1 MALPGQY
8 QQQDFDKDTLF
19 REKYGTHASG
29 KDRRTFN
36 RYWNS
41 SQREADELAHV
52 QGEIAKSNAYW
63 DSVTQGAI
71 NRMRGVPTPAPA
83 KPEAPSLYQ
92 TQDFEQAKMAEMYG
106 TDPSKRDQRR
116 FRRYINSEEGQQ
128 EWLAHDAAEHQK
140 YLSSMDAI
148 VAHRKAQ
155 MQNTASTFAANVKPA
170 LVPKAAPEAPQ
181 TPPPPAAPMKPV
193 VTPRSDAEWNRIAKE
208 NGFTDM
214 AEVKAWQAAN
224 GLTADGKF
232 GNTSS
237 AFFKQNS
244 LGKYVRPGSEV
255 IEKQEVPV
263 ETPPQQVGFNLETY
277 ITDNGLNSKYFDG
290 KRYARVDPNGA
301 GDFWVDDSG
310 KIFESTLGG
319 GLGKEI
325 SKSSTLQYNSPYY
338 WDTKRGKAYSS
349 LRSGLADAGAT
360 LHKQGGTMNRI
371 NYFQQGGAAP
381 QQDIKAQVTALV
393 QAAMQGDQKATQ
405 QVNQIM
411 EAAKAG
417 DQQAMQ
423 IAQIM
428 EQVVK
433 ELQGQ
438 AVAAKYGAKLDY
450 LQTLK
455 CGGKAKAKKKEQ
467 GGKVCPACEQA
478 KQTKKPVI
486 SKHQSGGAV
495 GFYRNWTPDEIRKL
509 QNKLAAYGYYEG
521 ELDGIV
527 GSQTINAIKKFQTEH
542 NVTADGMWGHNT
554 NAQMRFVDAS
564 TADKGSYKKNWKT
577 EQGNLRTYDVA
588 GKKMKEN
595 DYYRAVNNLKEQFY
609 ADPEAFWNAGGDTAK
624 WREHLYT
631 TPEGT
636 AIMEEFYG
644 ATPDDVKK
652 RLGSRVT
659 NRRMQQD
666 QMDSGIRE
674 ATGRAADI
682 AVTKVLPA
690 MAGIAAAPAVVMNPL
705 AGLMGVGGAYAGGAA
720 GRQVGENLSAG
731 DTSTWTS
738 VDGMGNV
745 ASVAT
750 PTSDIVVPV
759 TEALGA
765 AAGGFTGYKLGQN
778 VGKPSLEGMRA
789 EHGKSPRL
797 HNRKSTLKDYKPRAE
812 RGDRGTK
819 RVKKGYD
826 WRDKPVVVLYQAP
839 VGGNATPVTPESPI
853 NFENLSARKANGGSI
868 ERKKYF
874 SWI

>member
-1 MALPGQY
+1 MPGSNDYSVAPELRSGAQPTPALVSKPAPSIGKLGDPYTNLPKVYTRGNFEETALKEKYGSEPSRRDRRQFKRY
-8 QQQDFDKDTLF
+8 LKSDAGIAAKRNYIKEENVKEQNSYAAYAKALGAQSKARMLAAKADFDK
-19 REKYGTHASG
+19 
-29 KDRRTFN
+29 
-36 RYWNS
+36 
-41 SQREADELAHV
+41 
-52 QGEIAKSNAYW
+52 
-63 DSVTQGAI
+63 AI
-71 NRMRGVPTPAPA
+71 QKFDAPA
-83 KPEAPSLYQ
+83 EPTQPTQPSATPLATPSTKP
-92 TQDFEQAKMAEMYG
+92 T
-106 TDPSKRDQRR
+106 
-116 FRRYINSEEGQQ
+116 I
-128 EWLAHDAAEHQK
+128 
-140 YLSSMDAI
+140 
-148 VAHRKAQ
+148 
-155 MQNTASTFAANVKPA
+155 
-170 LVPKAAPEAPQ
+170 
-181 TPPPPAAPMKPV
+181 
-193 VTPRSDAEWNRIAKE
+193 TPRSDAEWNRIASE
-208 NGFTDM
+208 NGFKDM

-224 GLTADGKF
+224 GLVDDGKF
-232 GNTSS
+232 GNNSS
-237 AFFKQNS
+237 AYFKANG
-244 LGKYVRPGSEV
+244 LGKYQRT
-255 IEKQEVPV
+255 PV
-263 ETPPQQVGFNLETY
+263 EETNSMIPSGYVELSRQDGSTFLQRQHPNTSTDTQEATPFDLMGY
-277 ITDNGLNSKYFDG
+277 AKANGLNDFYNHGGNKFV
-290 KRYARVDPNGA
+290 RHDPFGA
-301 GDFWVDDSG
+301 GDYLIGEDG
-310 KIFESTLGG
+310 KMYKAGRWGSLG
-319 GLGKEI
+319 EEVN
-325 SKSSTLQYNSPYY
+325 SSNIGSVGSDAYNNYQ
-338 WDTKRGKAYSS
+338 KVFKALNSYK
-349 LRSGLADAGAT
+349 GIANN
-360 LHKQGGTMNRI
+360 KQGGTMNRI
-371 NYFQQGGAAP
+371 NYFQHGGAAP
-381 QQDIKAQVTALV
+381 QQQDVKAQVTALV

-433 ELQGQ
+433 EMQGQ
-438 AVAAKYGAKLDY
+438 AVAAKYGTKLSY
-450 LQTLK
+450 LQSLK
-455 CGGKAKAKKKEQ
+455 CGGKSMKKKEQ
-467 GGKVCPACEQA
+467 GGKVCPACEQV
-478 KQTKKPVI
+478 KQTKKPII
-486 SKHQSGGAV
+486 SKHQSGGS
-495 GFYRNWTPDEIRKL
+495 FYRNWSPEDVRKL
-509 QNKLAAYGYYEG
+509 QLFLTGYNGYEG
-521 ELDGIV
+521 NTDG
-527 GSQTINAIKKFQTEH
+527 A
-542 NVTADGMWGHNT
+542 VTADFIENVKAYQRANGFKDDGMWGYNT
-554 NAQMRFVDAS
+554 NQVHRVLDS
-564 TADKGSYKKNWKT
+564 DILKKGSYKPTHKT

-652 RLGSRVT
+652 KLGSRVT

-674 ATGRAADI
+674 ATGRAANV

-690 MAGIAAAPAVVMNPL
+690 IAGIAAAPAVVMNPL
-705 AGLMGVGGAYAGGAA
+705 AGLMGIGGAYAGGAV

-812 RGDRGTK
+812 RGDKGKK
-819 RVKKGYD
+819 RAKKGYD

-839 VGGNATPVTPESPI
+839 AGGNTQPVAPAESPI

>member
-1 MALPGQY
+1 MAVPIQSVGKLGDPYTNLPKVYTRGNFEETALKEKYGSEPSRRDRRQFKRY
-8 QQQDFDKDTLF
+8 LKSDAGLADRQKYIDTENAKEQASYSAYAKALGAQSKARMLAAKADFDKAIQKFDAPV
-19 REKYGTHASG
+19 EPA
-29 KDRRTFN
+29 
-36 RYWNS
+36 
-41 SQREADELAHV
+41 QPPV
-52 QGEIAKSNAYW
+52 Q
-63 DSVTQGAI
+63 
-71 NRMRGVPTPAPA
+71 PPA
-83 KPEAPSLYQ
+83 
-92 TQDFEQAKMAEMYG
+92 
-106 TDPSKRDQRR
+106 
-116 FRRYINSEEGQQ
+116 
-128 EWLAHDAAEHQK
+128 
-140 YLSSMDAI
+140 
-148 VAHRKAQ
+148 
-155 MQNTASTFAANVKPA
+155 
-170 LVPKAAPEAPQ
+170 
-181 TPPPPAAPMKPV
+181 TPPTKPTI
-193 VTPRSDAEWNRIAKE
+193 TPRSDAEWNKIASE
-208 NGFTDM
+208 NGFKDM

-224 GLTADGKF
+224 GLVADGKF
-232 GNTSS
+232 GNNSS
-237 AFFKQNS
+237 AYFKTNG
-244 LGKYVRPGSEV
+244 LGKY
-255 IEKQEVPV
+255 QMTPV
-263 ETPPQQVGFNLETY
+263 EETSPDFIGPARPPKPSSDAPVQPGTSSQSTKFSFDNFIKNNNSTIHWIGGKQYARYDPKGHGDFYVDESGNTY
-277 ITDNGLNSKYFDG
+277 KANWGGDLGNSLDATKSAFHNDLNVEAGYKWRDLLNSIQASY
-290 KRYARVDPNGA
+290 
-301 GDFWVDDSG
+301 
-310 KIFESTLGG
+310 
-319 GLGKEI
+319 
-325 SKSSTLQYNSPYY
+325 Q
-338 WDTKRGKAYSS
+338 
-349 LRSGLADAGAT
+349 
-360 LHKQGGTMNRI
+360 KQGGTMNRI

-554 NAQMRFVDAS
+554 NSQMRFVDAS

-652 RLGSRVT
+652 KLGSRVT

-839 VGGNATPVTPESPI
+839 AGGNATPITPAESPI

>member
-1 MALPGQY
+1 MPGSNDYSVAPELRSGAQPAPALASKPAPSIGKLGDPYTNLPKVYTRGNFEETALKEKYGSEPSRRDRRQFKRY
-8 QQQDFDKDTLF
+8 LKSDAGIADRQKYIDSENTKEQTSYSAYAKALGAQSKARMLAAKADFDKAIQKFDAPV
-19 REKYGTHASG
+19 EPA
-29 KDRRTFN
+29 
-36 RYWNS
+36 
-41 SQREADELAHV
+41 QPPV
-52 QGEIAKSNAYW
+52 IPSNK
-63 DSVTQGAI
+63 
-71 NRMRGVPTPAPA
+71 PTV
-83 KPEAPSLYQ
+83 
-92 TQDFEQAKMAEMYG
+92 
-106 TDPSKRDQRR
+106 
-116 FRRYINSEEGQQ
+116 I
-128 EWLAHDAAEHQK
+128 
-140 YLSSMDAI
+140 
-148 VAHRKAQ
+148 
-155 MQNTASTFAANVKPA
+155 
-170 LVPKAAPEAPQ
+170 
-181 TPPPPAAPMKPV
+181 
-193 VTPRSDAEWNRIAKE
+193 PRSDAEWNRIASE
-208 NGFTDM
+208 NGFKDM
-214 AEVKAWQAAN
+214 AEVKAWQTAN
-224 GLTADGKF
+224 GLVGDGKF
-232 GNTSS
+232 GDNSS
-237 AFFKQNS
+237 AYFKANG
-244 LGKYVRPGSEV
+244 LGKYQRT
-255 IEKQEVPV
+255 PV
-263 ETPPQQVGFNLETY
+263 ESNTTVPSGYVELSRQDGSTFLQKNNPIPVTSTPSTSQVMGFDL
-277 ITDNGLNSKYFDG
+277 DAFRQSQGLKSGAFVTHNG
-290 KRYARVDPNGA
+290 KRYLRYDPSDVGDFYVGEDGSMYRAKWGGGVGDLIDHSKHLTYSTPNGTKWERNYN
-301 GDFWVDDSG
+301 DVYN
-310 KIFESTLGG
+310 KINAF
-319 GLGKEI
+319 K
-325 SKSSTLQYNSPYY
+325 
-338 WDTKRGKAYSS
+338 KA
-349 LRSGLADAGAT
+349 T
-360 LHKQGGTMNRI
+360 VKKQGGTMNRI

-478 KQTKKPVI
+478 KQTKKPI
-486 SKHQSGGAV
+486 ITKHQAGGAV

-521 ELDGIV
+521 DLDGIV
-527 GSQTINAIKKFQTEH
+527 GSQTINAVKKFQTEH
-542 NVTADGMWGHNT
+542 NVAADGMWGHNT
-554 NAQMRFVDAS
+554 NAQMQFVDAS
-564 TADKGSYKKNWKT
+564 TADKGSYKENWKT
-577 EQGNLRTYDVA
+577 EQGSLRTYDVA

-636 AIMEEFYG
+636 AIMEEFYS
-644 ATPDDVKK
+644 ATPDDVRKK
-652 RLGSRVT
+652 LGSRVT
-659 NRRMQQD
+659 NRKMQQD

-750 PTSDIVVPV
+750 PTSEIVVPV

-765 AAGGFTGYKLGQN
+765 TAGGFTGYKLGQN
-778 VGKPSLEGMRA
+778 VGKPSLEGMGA

-812 RGDRGTK
+812 RGDKGKK
-819 RVKKGYD
+819 RAKKGYD
-826 WRDKPVVVLYQAP
+826 WMDKPVVVLYQAP
-839 VGGNATPVTPESPI
+839 AGGNTATVVPAESPI